1 MRPPIHVPDFT
12 VGQGVSTS
20 TGVASCTVG
29 RVEEA
34 GSVWRELVDEYR
46 GMWWEVNTTSSRKR
60 GKGKRESLLLIIA
73 KRIAVQGEAFFVH
86 RT

>member
-34 GSVWRELVDEYR
+34 GSVWRELVGGYYR
-46 GMWWEVNTTSSRKR
+46 GMWWEVGREGGG
-60 GKGKRESLLLIIA
+60 GKGRGRA
-73 KRIAVQGEAFFVH
+73 YC
-86 RT
+86 